1 MFKNIPDEYKWK
13 LSLVNQD
20 FKVCATY
27 PSHITIPPGYDET
40 LIYKVKE
47 FRDGGRFP
55 SLSWIHPKTLGS
67 ISRCSQPLPGRLGN
81 KRCIEDEL
89 LLATIF
95 NSNPNAP
102 KFGGYILDAR
112 PYSNAMANRALGAGF
127 ENTEFY
133 RVCKNENVVMKN

>member
-1 MFKNIPDEYKWK
+1 MFKHIPTENRWK
-13 LSLVNQD
+13 LSTINKD
-20 FKVCATY
+20 FQICSSY
-27 PSHITIPPGYDET
+27 PSLISIPPGYDES
-40 LIYKVKE
+40 LIYKVKD

-55 SLSWIHPKTLGS
+55 SLSWINPKTVAT

-95 NSNPNAP
+95 GSNPNSP

-133 RVCKNENVVMKN
+133 RVCNQSSHIFN